1 MAHMAYKDRKT
12 AQIAARILFLGGGT
26 LNIVKL
32 MKLLYLVDREALS
45 TVHRPLT
52 GDRMV
57 SMPRGPVLSRTY
69 EASQGA
75 GNGAPGGWDSWIA
88 DRANHLISIR
98 EGVTATREALD
109 ELSDLDLTMIDKVW
123 NQFGGMNQWDLVDF
137 THNHCAEWVDPCGSS
152 AKIEYETVLRAVGKS
167 SEQAQEI
174 AREIEAENFLDATFA
189 RI

>member
-1 MAHMAYKDRKT
+1 MAYKDRKT
-12 AQIAARILFLGGGT
+12 AQIAARILSIGDGT

-45 TVHRPLT
+45 SVHRPLT

-57 SMPRGPVLSRTY
+57 SMPHGPVLSRTY
-69 EASQGA
+69 EACQGV
-75 GNGAPGGWDSWIA
+75 GNGAAGGWNSWIA
-88 DRANHLISIR
+88 DRANHLISLR
-98 EGVTATREALD
+98 EGVTANREALD
-109 ELSDLDLTMIDKVW
+109 ELSDLDIAMIDKVW
-123 NQFGGMNQWDLVDF
+123 NQFGGMNKWDLVAY

-152 AKIEYETVLRAVGKS
+152 AKIDYETVLRAVGKS
-167 SEQAQEI
+167 DDQAREI

>member
-1 MAHMAYKDRKT
+1 MALMAYKDRKT
-12 AQIAARILFLGGGT
+12 AQIAARILSLGDGT

-45 TVHRPLT
+45 STHRPLT

-57 SMPRGPVLSRTY
+57 SMPHGPVLSRTY
-69 EASQGA
+69 EASQGY
-75 GNGAPGGWDSWIA
+75 GNGVVGGWNSWMA
-88 DRANHLISIR
+88 DRANHLISLR
-98 EGVTATREALD
+98 EGITATREALD
-109 ELSDLDLTMIDKVW
+109 ELSDMDIVMIDRVW
-123 NQFGGMNQWDLVDF
+123 ERFGAMNPWDLVTY

-152 AKIEYETVLRAVGKS
+152 AKIDYETVLQAVGKPL
-167 SEQAQEI
+167 EQAQEI